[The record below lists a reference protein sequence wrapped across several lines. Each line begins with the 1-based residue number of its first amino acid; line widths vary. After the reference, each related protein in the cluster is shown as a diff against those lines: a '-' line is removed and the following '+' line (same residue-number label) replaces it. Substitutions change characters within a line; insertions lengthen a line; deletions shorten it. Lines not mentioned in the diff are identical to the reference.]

1 MNHNCF
7 TSTKEEDILEK
18 DGDMLEKDDI
28 IEELM
33 VTSDEIRNASHL
45 LQEIQ
50 RYAMHCIKAAI
61 YLENE
66 CLLIIKTKQYV
77 TYY

>member
-50 RYAMHCIKAAI
+50 RYALHCS
-61 YLENE
+61 
-66 CLLIIKTKQYV
+66 
-77 TYY
+77 

>member
-7 TSTKEEDILEK
+7 TSTKEEDILEN
-18 DGDMLEKDDI
+18 DDDILEKDDI

-33 VTSDEIRNASHL
+33 VTSDEIRHASHL

-50 RYAMHCIKAAI
+50 RYNWNCIYTGI
-61 YLENE
+61 END
-66 CLLIIKTKQYV
+66 CLFVNNNKVLFLS
-77 TYY
+77 